1 MPEDNLFTKVK
12 NAIRG
17 QKSSFCSRSTS
28 VTPLETL
35 GLEESIQ
42 YTDCQG
48 ETIEIPY
55 GDITIT
61 GGYIPDCVQGGS
73 PISVRNVPVKL
84 FIQYGTT
91 DCNTP
96 PPSSNI
102 ILLDCDKQTPYVVG
116 RGSISTTLTKG
127 DICYITFKDNAVTNG
142 CYEIGDD
149 TADASVDTIEGEP
162 QSFGP
167 GKCFDCG
174 EAINVTI
181 TDCDEGTTYIVDPNT
196 IPLTKDGVYLLYL
209 YANDVQFKVGC
220 YTIGNRTTS
229 EFVATIWNDGSVV
242 PFNFNDCPSC
252 LNPPA

>member
-1 MPEDNLFTKVK
+1 MAEDNLFDKVK

-42 YTDCQG
+42 YTNCDG
-48 ETIEIPY
+48 STIEIPY

-96 PPSSNI
+96 TPPPPPGPNLI
-102 ILLDCDKQTPYVVG
+102 I
-116 RGSISTTLTKG
+116 IS
-127 DICYITFKDNAVTNG
+127 CSKD
-142 CYEIGDD
+142 E
-149 TADASVDTIEGEP
+149 
-162 QSFGP
+162 SF
-167 GKCFDCG
+167 
-174 EAINVTI
+174 
-181 TDCDEGTTYIVDPNT
+181 IVDPSGFT
-196 IPLTKDGVYLLYL
+196 LTKDGVYILTF
-209 YANDVQFKVGC
+209 NDSVVSDGC
-220 YTIGNRTTS
+220 YTIGYTTS
-229 EFVATIWNDGSVV
+229 QSPIDSIRNEPQST
-242 PFNFNDCPSC
+242 PSC
-252 LNPPA
+252 GECP